1 MKYEAFN
8 KLFETKVDSLSSE
21 KQFDLAISIC
31 KKLFPDYQQFYL
43 ENNWGDPDLLL
54 DSVKMCELSKIQ
66 EVSVHSV
73 KEMLPKVDK
82 IIPDT
87 EDFEDGSYALNASAA
102 VYEALEFLVDK
113 DKQHVLNIGTYL
125 TDTIDSKIQEEDEFT
140 QQQIDD
146 HPMMIEAR
154 KYLLEG

>member
-1 MKYEAFN
+1 MLKILHRYLHCKIFFFATE
-8 KLFETKVDSLSSE
+8 LPVDPILLQPYRLPQS
-21 KQFDLAISIC
+21 
-31 KKLFPDYQQFYL
+31 YQQFYL